1 MNVTKVGCYVTGII
15 TLIILFNSGVDCW
28 KIKRIFKKKRKS
40 KQLRVLTDQAKKQ
53 FDRQIPNCEDYG
65 LHGCDPTTP
74 DACTEC
80 YGRCGRQ
87 CEEFLWLSLE
97 AVNFRMLPRAESQK
111 ECKLPNKK
119 KSTRILCYTT
129 AGRRHF
135 DPTEQIVETMSI
147 SSPTEIEYQTPAP
160 QTDSSE
166 LLSQEALQGVDAVPV
181 TEKMK
186 ESEPINDDIPAVVFR
201 KSDQGGA
208 LVSSL
213 ELREDSSIQ
222 NAQTRYMHT
231 NDTDKNL
238 YIVCGAILIFSII
251 ALFFVILLKKR
262 KKANS

>member
-1 MNVTKVGCYVTGII
+1 MKVTKVGYYVTGII
-15 TLIILFNSGVDCW
+15 TLIILFNSCANCW
-28 KIKRIFKKKRKS
+28 KFKHIFRKKKKS
-40 KQLRVLTDQAKKQ
+40 KQIRVLSDQEKKQ

-147 SSPTEIEYQTPAP
+147 SSPIDLEDQVP
-160 QTDSSE
+160 QVDSDKV
-166 LLSQEALQGVDAVPV
+166 LSQETLHGFDEIPA

-186 ESEPINDDIPAVVFR
+186 ENEQFTNEASAVMFR
-201 KSDQGGA
+201 KSGQSEA
-208 LVSSL
+208 LISSL
-213 ELREDSSIQ
+213 ELREGSDTKSIYSHHIH
-222 NAQTRYMHT
+222 AG
-231 NDTDKNL
+231 DTDNKML
-238 YIVCGAILIFSII
+238 YIICGAVLIFSMF
-251 ALFFVILLKKR
+251 ALFFIILLKKR
-262 KKANS
+262 TKANS